1 MIYDNVLKNMSRY
14 VILTKE
20 EEDEFCSLLATR
32 QIKKK
37 QFLVHEGQISSY
49 ESYVNEGC
57 FRTYIIDR
65 NGTEHN
71 FYFAMEDWWT
81 SDIYSRTFNTPAFC
95 NIVAIED
102 SEVLQIAQ
110 HQLEALMVRLP
121 KIEHFFRTI
130 YQRSMAIH
138 QYRLMQ
144 QLNMTSEE
152 RYRQFREK
160 YPEFDRRIP
169 QKHIASYLGMT
180 PEFFSNIRSKVIKTG

>member
-1 MIYDNVLKNMSRY
+1 MIYDNVLKNISRY
-14 VILTKE
+14 VKLTKE
-20 EEDEFCSLLATR
+20 EEDEFCSLLAIR

-49 ESYVNEGC
+49 ESYVNKGC

-65 NGTEHN
+65 NGAEHN

-95 NIVAIED
+95 NIVAVED
-102 SEVLQIAQ
+102 SEILQITQ
-110 HQLEALMVRLP
+110 HQLEGLMVRLP

-169 QKHIASYLGMT
+169 QKHIASFLGMT
-180 PEFFSNIRSKVIKTG
+180 PEFLSNIRSKVIKSE

>member
-1 MIYDNVLKNMSRY
+1 MIFDKVLNNIGRHVK
-14 VILTKE
+14 LTPE
-20 EEDEFCSLLATR
+20 EADEFCSLLTIR

-49 ESYVNEGC
+49 ESYVQTGC

-65 NGTEHN
+65 NGNEHN
-71 FYFAMEDWWT
+71 YYFAIEDWWT

-95 NIVAIED
+95 NIIAVED
-102 SEVLQIAQ
+102 SEVLQITQ
-110 HQLEALMVRLP
+110 NQLNSCMFKVP
-121 KIEHFFRTI
+121 KIESFFRII

-138 QYRLMQ
+138 QYRLLQ

-152 RYRQFREK
+152 RYREFREK

-169 QKHIASYLGMT
+169 QKHIASYLGLT
-180 PEFFSNIRSKVIKTG
+180 PEFFSSIRSKVLKEA

>member
-1 MIYDNVLKNMSRY
+1 MIYDNVLKNISRY
-14 VILTKE
+14 VKLTKE
-20 EEDEFCSLLATR
+20 EEDEFCSLLAIR

-49 ESYVNEGC
+49 ESYVNKGC

-65 NGTEHN
+65 NGAEHN

-95 NIVAIED
+95 NIVAVED
-102 SEVLQIAQ
+102 SEILQITQ
-110 HQLEALMVRLP
+110 HQLEGLMVRLP

-169 QKHIASYLGMT
+169 QKHIASFLGMT
-180 PEFFSNIRSKVIKTG
+180 PEFFSNIRSKVIKSE

>member
-1 MIYDNVLKNMSRY
+1 
-14 VILTKE
+14 
-20 EEDEFCSLLATR
+20 
-32 QIKKK
+32 
-37 QFLVHEGQISSY
+37 
-49 ESYVNEGC
+49 
-57 FRTYIIDR
+57 
-65 NGTEHN
+65 
-71 FYFAMEDWWT
+71 MEDWWT

-95 NIVAIED
+95 NIVAVED
-102 SEVLQIAQ
+102 SEILQITQ
-110 HQLEALMVRLP
+110 HQLEGLMVRLP

-169 QKHIASYLGMT
+169 QKHIASFLGMT
-180 PEFFSNIRSKVIKTG
+180 PEFFSNIRSKVIKSE